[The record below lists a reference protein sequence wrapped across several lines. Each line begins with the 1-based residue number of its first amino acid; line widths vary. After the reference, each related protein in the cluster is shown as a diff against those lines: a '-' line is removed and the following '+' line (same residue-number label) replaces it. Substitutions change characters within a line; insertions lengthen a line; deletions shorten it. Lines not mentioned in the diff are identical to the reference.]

1 MSVTDRL
8 NIWSNWGCIHQISR
22 IWEKHSSI
30 FPSTYGLERRDA
42 IWESWVSTFVCIWDT
57 IVSILFDQPATSK
70 YYRTYIDIHS
80 NERLCTLIIF
90 TAMLPPFTNY
100 KVQHTNYYFTLQH
113 TPCHHGRPPWFPHVF
128 LLNEATTDP
137 DGVGRAKG

>member
-1 MSVTDRL
+1 MYL
-8 NIWSNWGCIHQISR
+8 
-22 IWEKHSSI
+22 K
-30 FPSTYGLERRDA
+30 
-42 IWESWVSTFVCIWDT
+42 
-57 IVSILFDQPATSK
+57 K
-70 YYRTYIDIHS
+70 Y
-80 NERLCTLIIF
+80 F

-137 DGVGRAKG
+137 DGVGRAKGQWMVGIVKIA